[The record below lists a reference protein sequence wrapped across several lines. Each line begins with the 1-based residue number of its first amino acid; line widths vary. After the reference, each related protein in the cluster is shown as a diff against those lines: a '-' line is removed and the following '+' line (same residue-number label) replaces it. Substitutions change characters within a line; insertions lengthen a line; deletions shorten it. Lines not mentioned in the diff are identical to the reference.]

1 MTKASNPPEVA
12 VIMRSTASD
21 STLKGVS
28 TFALAAESTVIPSV
42 VLGRAA
48 ATSVASIAPVPKEI
62 SGQRA
67 PGAASRPSN
76 KSIPPDTG
84 MASMSS
90 AAPCAAQTMRAIDAA
105 RVDAPTPPLAPTT
118 AMRSAAASCGTA
130 ESAAKACKSCVDSA
144 GRMKACSAC
153 DLKATS

>member
-1 MTKASNPPEVA
+1 AQISAAAAEERTSAAHSTTTKSKACGMPLAGASMTKASNPPEVA

-42 VLGRAA
+42 VLGKAA

-67 PGAASRPSN
+67 
-76 KSIPPDTG
+76 
-84 MASMSS
+84 
-90 AAPCAAQTMRAIDAA
+90 
-105 RVDAPTPPLAPTT
+105 
-118 AMRSAAASCGTA
+118 
-130 ESAAKACKSCVDSA
+130 
-144 GRMKACSAC
+144 
-153 DLKATS
+153 